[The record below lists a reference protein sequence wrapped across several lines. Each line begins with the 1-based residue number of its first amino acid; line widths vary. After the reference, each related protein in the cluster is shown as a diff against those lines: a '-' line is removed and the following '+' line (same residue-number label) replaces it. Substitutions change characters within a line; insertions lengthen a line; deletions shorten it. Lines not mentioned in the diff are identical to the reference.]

1 MSRTATGAV
10 LVSCLIALF
19 VGPELGFGP
28 LTATSRADT
37 RPRSVQLSAAVRPRS
52 VPQATVLVL
61 APPFAPEPVPSP
73 PPQAAQAPPRPG
85 AAVATGDVWA
95 RLRACESP
103 TNGGTRYRGY
113 YQFSASA
120 WASAGGR
127 GDPAAASLEEQTA
140 RAQYLAAHSDPRHQW
155 PVCWA
160 RAVRG

>member
-10 LVSCLIALF
+10 LVSCLVALF

-28 LTATSRADT
+28 ITSTSRADT
-37 RPRSVQLSAAVRPRS
+37 RRHT
-52 VPQATVLVL
+52 VPKATVLVL
-61 APPFAPEPVPSP
+61 TPPFIPQPLGPPAAPPSP
-73 PPQAAQAPPRPG
+73 QPAAQPV
-85 AAVATGDVWA
+85 AAADNDIWA

-113 YQFSASA
+113 YQFSPSS
-120 WASAGGR
+120 WASAGGA

-140 RAQYLAAHSDPRHQW
+140 RAQYLAAHSDPAHQW

-160 RAVRG
+160 RAIRA

>member
-10 LVSCLIALF
+10 LVSCLVALF
-19 VGPELGFGP
+19 LGPELGFGP
-28 LTATSRADT
+28 MTSTSRADT
-37 RPRSVQLSAAVRPRS
+37 RPPPVPRAS
-52 VPQATVLVL
+52 VLVL
-61 APPFAPEPVPSP
+61 TPPFGAGPVPGSSTLAGP
-73 PPQAAQAPPRPG
+73 AGQANQAATRPP
-85 AAVATGDVWA
+85 AAVPATDVWS

-113 YQFSASA
+113 YQFSASS

-140 RAQYLAAHSDPRHQW
+140 RAQFLAAHSNPARQW

-160 RAVRG
+160 RATRG

>member
-10 LVSCLIALF
+10 FLSALVALI

-28 LTATSRADT
+28 IKATSRADA
-37 RPRSVQLSAAVRPRS
+37 RPHV
-52 VPQATVLVL
+52 VPQATVVVLVPPFIPQPA
-61 APPFAPEPVPSP
+61 APPP
-73 PPQAAQAPPRPG
+73 PPPPPPLAATPPRPA

-113 YQFSASA
+113 YQFSAST
-120 WASAGGR
+120 WASVGGT

-140 RAQYLAAHSDPRHQW
+140 RAQTLAARSDPYHQW
-155 PVCWA
+155 PVCWP